1 MPEIRRSEHN
11 FGDVAAWHIAV
22 DRVGVYIRA
31 YAADAINISV
41 EDARDIAH
49 AILELTDVK
58 ELTDE

>member
-11 FGDVAAWHIAV
+11 FGDVAAWHVAV

-31 YAADAINISV
+31 YAANAINISV

-49 AILELTDVK
+49 AILELTD
-58 ELTDE
+58 E